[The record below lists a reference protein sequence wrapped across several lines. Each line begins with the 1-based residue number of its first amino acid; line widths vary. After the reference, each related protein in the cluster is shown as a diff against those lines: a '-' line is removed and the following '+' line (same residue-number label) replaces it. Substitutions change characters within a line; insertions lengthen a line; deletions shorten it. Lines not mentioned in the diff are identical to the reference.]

1 MSQTVARILSLEVPI
16 IVRLGQRQMPLG
28 EVMSLIPGAIIELP
42 KSADEELDLL
52 VNNKA
57 IGSGTAV
64 KVGENFGLKIA
75 HIGDVRDRI
84 AALGATSTDAGTPS
98 GGSSAAK
105 SEEDELAALAA
116 QLLAGQV

>member
-84 AALGATSTDAGTPS
+84 AALGAAGEAT
-98 GGSSAAK
+98 GGAGPTSAAK

-116 QLLAGQV
+116 QMLAGQV